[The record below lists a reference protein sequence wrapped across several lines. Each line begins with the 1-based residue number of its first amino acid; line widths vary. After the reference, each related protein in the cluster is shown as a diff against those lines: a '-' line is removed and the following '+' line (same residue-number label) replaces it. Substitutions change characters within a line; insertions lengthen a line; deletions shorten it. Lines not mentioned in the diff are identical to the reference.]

1 MSITLPYEGAN
12 ISVNLECAAPDVISQ
27 AEKDINDNA
36 MFDPNTARGL
46 LQDARNL
53 LASGRCVDAFYAAVN
68 ASVWAKDVDNDGVPN
83 FQDMWQSIPN
93 IIVYF
98 SPFLIGLFALIGI
111 VYHRQIC
118 QLDPEVTIEELP
130 YTEGQERMIRITT
143 QLKKTPEF
151 FYCAILLNG
160 NVIDQL
166 DATGMKDV
174 TLGRLDPGT
183 YVIQVDLD
191 AYRSKLWRNHI
202 EESREIVIP

>member
-1 MSITLPYEGAN
+1 
-12 ISVNLECAAPDVISQ
+12 
-27 AEKDINDNA
+27 
-36 MFDPNTARGL
+36 
-46 LQDARNL
+46 
-53 LASGRCVDAFYAAVN
+53 
-68 ASVWAKDVDNDGVPN
+68 
-83 FQDMWQSIPN
+83 MWQSIPN

-98 SPFLIGLFALIGI
+98 SPFLIGLLALMGI

-118 QLDPEVTIEELP
+118 QLGPEVTIEEIP
-130 YTEGQERMIRITT
+130 YTDGQERIIRITT

-160 NVIDQL
+160 KVIDQL
-166 DATGMKDV
+166 DAPGMKDV

-202 EESREIVIP
+202 EESREILIP